1 MWWRKSRVQR
11 QRAMDITFYQ
21 LIIDSLL
28 GKVIFEQSYKK
39 GEGMNH
45 RDILGMKIIAIR
57 NNKAPEFEQAIPGG
71 LIEVIKVKKGRRH
84 GQRDTGN
91 Y

>member
-1 MWWRKSRVQR
+1 
-11 QRAMDITFYQ
+11 MDITFYQ

-45 RDILGMKIIAIR
+45 RDIWGVKIIAIR
-57 NNKAPEFEQAIPGG
+57 NNKAPEVEQAIPVEW
-71 LIEVIKVKKGRRH
+71 IEMIKVKKGRRQ

>member
-1 MWWRKSRVQR
+1 
-11 QRAMDITFYQ
+11 MDITFYQ

-28 GKVIFEQSYKK
+28 GKVIFEESYKK

-45 RDILGMKIIAIR
+45 RDIWGMKIIGIR
-57 NNKAPEFEQAIPGG
+57 NKKDSEVEQAITK
-71 LIEVIKVKKGRRH
+71 EKKGRRQ
-84 GQRDTGN
+84 GQRDNGN

>member
-1 MWWRKSRVQR
+1 
-11 QRAMDITFYQ
+11 
-21 LIIDSLL
+21 
-28 GKVIFEQSYKK
+28 
-39 GEGMNH
+39 MNH

-71 LIEVIKVKKGRRH
+71 WIEVIKVKKGRRQ

>member
-1 MWWRKSRVQR
+1 
-11 QRAMDITFYQ
+11 MDITFYQ

-28 GKVIFEQSYKK
+28 GKVIFEESYKK

-45 RDILGMKIIAIR
+45 RDIWVMKIIGIR
-57 NNKAPEFEQAIPGG
+57 NKKDSEVEQAITK
-71 LIEVIKVKKGRRH
+71 EKKGRRQ
-84 GQRDTGN
+84 GQRDNGN